1 MTQYKPYAHVDHSRF
16 ESRFLEDIEARP
28 AYTYAPSW
36 KTGPVASGWLAGN
49 ANANMPGIVHT
60 DIVAGL
66 FNPTGDSQGAHVA
79 PQPLGVSRGEPEH
92 FGAWLQEGDPAK
104 PPPGTV
110 GLNFWG

>member
-1 MTQYKPYAHVDHSRF
+1 MAASVEHSRF
-16 ESRFLEDIEARP
+16 EGRFLEEIEAEP

-49 ANANMPGIVHT
+49 ANANQPGLVHT

-79 PQPLGVSRGEPEH
+79 ATASLSAGPPGERGEPEH
-92 FGAWLQEGDPAK
+92 FGAWLQEGDPTK
-104 PPPGTV
+104 PPAGTV